1 MKVKDLIEILQT
13 LDPEAIIGPPV
24 VEDRKPD
31 RIIKFYNDKGWI
43 EEKSEENS
51 EEKP

>member
-31 RIIKFYNDKGWI
+31 RIIKFYDGKGWVE
-43 EEKSEENS
+43 EEKNEN
-51 EEKP
+51 E